1 MYNKDELSLRYA
13 YEVSVMQDLYPMLIL
28 FAGWMVVD
36 LLVF

>member
-1 MYNKDELSLRYA
+1 
-13 YEVSVMQDLYPMLIL
+13 MQDLYPMLIL